1 MLGGRSIC
9 VGALLLRLGFNDP
22 SLAGAD
28 WTELDARVA
37 RVTRE
42 RTYQVIS
49 SLADFEAVR
58 AVFERAFSADASVV
72 PDLMALVAHEDEL
85 VAMTAAQLLGR
96 FPGESASSLLQETLT
111 ADERLLVRAQALT
124 GLVRMDDPAAPGLV
138 LAALSSD
145 DAGMQGAAIG
155 GLEMLADSEYSQAM
169 LEYLDRQADVGI
181 DPEWLEILGS
191 LGDPPGST
199 AVRDRLLSV
208 ASKKD
213 EYFDMRV
220 GAAEGLER
228 MGLGS
233 LSPAREILDLH
244 RADSTSQGL
253 GLVERAI
260 KRLGVQEGVAIDGQ
274 AAVDALLQEAELGGH
289 GVDAWN
295 RAFRVRFVSKG
306 VFQVISDGPD
316 MAPDTDDDMSS
327 DEPFGEYQNRVF
339 RDLFS

>member
-1 MLGGRSIC
+1 
-9 VGALLLRLGFNDP
+9 
-22 SLAGAD
+22 
-28 WTELDARVA
+28 
-37 RVTRE
+37 
-42 RTYQVIS
+42 
-49 SLADFEAVR
+49 
-58 AVFERAFSADASVV
+58 
-72 PDLMALVAHEDEL
+72 
-85 VAMTAAQLLGR
+85 
-96 FPGESASSLLQETLT
+96 
-111 ADERLLVRAQALT
+111 
-124 GLVRMDDPAAPGLV
+124 
-138 LAALSSD
+138 
-145 DAGMQGAAIG
+145 
-155 GLEMLADSEYSQAM
+155 
-169 LEYLDRQADVGI
+169 
-181 DPEWLEILGS
+181 
-191 LGDPPGST
+191 
-199 AVRDRLLSV
+199 
-208 ASKKD
+208 
-213 EYFDMRV
+213 
-220 GAAEGLER
+220 

-253 GLVERAI
+253 RLVERAI